1 MRRKYRD
8 CQRAD
13 GNCSVCSLVSYG
25 RDCHNNPITRLEWA
39 RISAGLTTAELAER
53 SGVNVRAIQ
62 KVESGEAQAG
72 NMTARNMLAIAD
84 ALDVD
89 IRELI

>member
-25 RDCHNNPITRLEWA
+25 RDCHNNPITKLEWA

-72 NMTARNMLAIAD
+72 NMTARNILAIAD
-84 ALDVD
+84 TLDVD

>member
-25 RDCHNNPITRLEWA
+25 LDCHNNPITKLEWA

-72 NMTARNMLAIAD
+72 NMTARNILAIAD

>member
-25 RDCHNNPITRLEWA
+25 RDCHNNPITKLEWA

>member
-25 RDCHNNPITRLEWA
+25 RDCHNNPITKLEWA
-39 RISAGLTTAELAER
+39 RISAGLTTNELAER

-72 NMTARNMLAIAD
+72 NMTARNILAIAD

>member
-13 GNCSVCSLVSYG
+13 GNCSVCSMVSYG
-25 RDCHNNPITRLEWA
+25 RDCHNNPITKLEWA

-72 NMTARNMLAIAD
+72 NMTARNILAIAD
-84 ALDVD
+84 ALDVY

>member
-25 RDCHNNPITRLEWA
+25 RDCHNNPITMLEWA

-72 NMTARNMLAIAD
+72 NMTARNILAIAD

>member
-72 NMTARNMLAIAD
+72 NMTARNILAIAD

>member
-25 RDCHNNPITRLEWA
+25 RDCHNNPITKLEWA

-72 NMTARNMLAIAD
+72 NMTARNIFAIAD

>member
-25 RDCHNNPITRLEWA
+25 RDCHNNPITKLEWA

-72 NMTARNMLAIAD
+72 NMTARNILAIAD
-84 ALDVD
+84 VLDVD

>member
-25 RDCHNNPITRLEWA
+25 RDCHNNPITKLEWA

-72 NMTARNMLAIAD
+72 NMTARNILAIAD

>member
-13 GNCSVCSLVSYG
+13 GNCSVCSMVSYG
-25 RDCHNNPITRLEWA
+25 RDCHNNPITKLEWA

-72 NMTARNMLAIAD
+72 NMTARNILAIAD

>member
-8 CQRAD
+8 CHRAD
-13 GNCSVCSLVSYG
+13 GNCSVCSMVSYG
-25 RDCHNNPITRLEWA
+25 RDCHNNPITKLEWA

-72 NMTARNMLAIAD
+72 NMTARNILAIAD